1 MKKIEKDM
9 FFSDD
14 KIIIDAEYTVLP
26 SDDTTVPTPLTL
38 FHMVTPSP

>member
-1 MKKIEKDM
+1 MIKIEKDM
-9 FFSDD
+9 FFFDD

-26 SDDTTVPTPLTL
+26 NEENIAPVPLTL